1 LDEQRAGRQPPRTFL
16 RATLAAAGARERE
29 GPLSWS
35 GRALPIGAG
44 IATIRRPMASLKDI
58 SARVKELEA
67 RFVQLK
73 ESL

>member
-1 LDEQRAGRQPPRTFL
+1 
-16 RATLAAAGARERE
+16 
-29 GPLSWS
+29 
-35 GRALPIGAG
+35 
-44 IATIRRPMASLKDI
+44 MASLKDI